1 MNDADLTG
9 LDRRVLLIWGLR
21 AAILAAIV
29 ALLVALVSRF
39 LVSLPRPAPAAAGG
53 AVFILGAGL
62 VLARYRRWG
71 YTIRDDALY
80 LDRGVITRVRT
91 VVPMVRIQHTDTQRR
106 PLDRLVGLSRTVVYT
121 AGSRGADVSI
131 PGLAPDDATAL
142 QERLK
147 ELAAESAGDDAV

>member
-39 LVSLPRPAPAAAGG
+39 LVSLPWSAPAAAGG